1 MKIKHLKRICE
12 NHNDDDEIRFE
23 RKSGTF
29 LPYMEYDPHEQWFD
43 DDNNILVMT
52 FTELGEEKWLKR
64 MEKEN
69 E

>member
-1 MKIKHLKRICE
+1 
-12 NHNDDDEIRFE
+12 
-23 RKSGTF
+23 
-29 LPYMEYDPHEQWFD
+29 MEYDPHEQWFD

-64 MEKEN
+64 MEKDN